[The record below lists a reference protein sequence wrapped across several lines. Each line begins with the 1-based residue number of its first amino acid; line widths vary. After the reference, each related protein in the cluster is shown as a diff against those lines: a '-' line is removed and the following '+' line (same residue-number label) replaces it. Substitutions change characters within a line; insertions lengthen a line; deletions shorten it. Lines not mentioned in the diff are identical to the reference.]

1 MSLWYFLYPRIC
13 RVSKK
18 NEIIEEVVHN
28 HSRGLSKDE
37 ALTLLEKEQL
47 DSDELEALIE
57 ARTLKMLDFT
67 LIDVREMME
76 YKMSHIVGT
85 DALVPTS
92 NFYAEIEKFNDKKN
106 EAIVVYCLSGSRS
119 YQVQH
124 AMKSLGFK
132 QVGNLQ
138 HGTMSFAGETKQ
150 G

>member
-1 MSLWYFLYPRIC
+1 MYPRIC

-37 ALTLLEKEQL
+37 ALTLLAKEQL

-57 ARTLKMLDFT
+57 ARTLNMLDFT

-92 NFYAEIEKFNDKKN
+92 NFYAEIEKFNDKKD
-106 EAIVVYCLSGSRS
+106 EPIIVYCLSGSRS

-132 QVGNLQ
+132 HVGNLQ
-138 HGTMSFAGETKQ
+138 HGTMSFLGETER

>member
-1 MSLWYFLYPRIC
+1 MSLWYFLYSRIC

-18 NEIIEEVVHN
+18 NEIIEEIVHN

-37 ALTLLEKEQL
+37 ALKLLEKEQL

-92 NFYAEIEKFNDKKN
+92 NFYAEIEKFNDKKD
-106 EAIVVYCLSGSRS
+106 EPVIVYCLSGSRS

-132 QVGNLQ
+132 HVGNLQ
-138 HGTMSFAGETKQ
+138 HGTMSFSGETEQ

>member
-1 MSLWYFLYPRIC
+1 LHPRIC

-18 NEIIEEVVHN
+18 NEIIEEIVHN

-37 ALTLLEKEQL
+37 ALKLLEKEQL

-92 NFYAEIEKFNDKKN
+92 NFYAEIEKFNDKK
-106 EAIVVYCLSGSRS
+106 EKPIIVYCLSGSRS
-119 YQVQH
+119 YQVQQ

-132 QVGNLQ
+132 HVGNLQ
-138 HGTMSFAGETKQ
+138 HGTMSFSGETEQ